1 MSNRQILVKE
11 LPQGQLQEK
20 HFAMHEAARP
30 EPGPGEVLTRTVLLS
45 LDPANRAWMQGATYR
60 APVLPGEVM
69 SGYALAEV
77 MESKDPRFQAGQIVE
92 CENGWQEFACQPADT
107 LTPVQQRTALSH
119 HMSVLGLTGLT
130 AYFGL
135 LDIGQPRPGETV
147 LVSAAAGATGS
158 VAGQI
163 ARIAGCRVVGIAGSD
178 EKCSWLT
185 DELGFHASIN
195 YKTQK
200 VARAIKETC
209 PSGVDVFFDN
219 TGGDILDA
227 TLFRM
232 NQGGRVVCCGAVSQ
246 YDTDTPA
253 PGPRGVPGLIITK
266 RLRMQGF
273 IVMDYFHQREI
284 AEDKLASWL
293 EAGQLV
299 AREDILEGLESAPQ
313 GLIGLLG
320 GENIGKR
327 MVRVAPEPV
336 RQE

>member
-1 MSNRQILVKE
+1 MPNRQIVVRE
-11 LPQGQLQEK
+11 LPQGPLQEH
-20 HFAMHEAARP
+20 HFELRQAARP
-30 EPGPGEVLTRTVLLS
+30 QPEPGQVLTRTVLLS

-69 SGYALAEV
+69 SGFTLAEV
-77 MESKDPRFQAGQIVE
+77 VKSTDPRFEAGQIVE
-92 CENGWQEFACQPADT
+92 CENGWQEFACQPADA
-107 LTPVQQRTALSH
+107 LTPVRRRTALPH

-135 LDIGQPRPGETV
+135 LEVGRPRPGETV

-178 EKCSWLT
+178 EKCAWLT
-185 DELGFHASIN
+185 DELGFHAAIN
-195 YKTQK
+195 YKIDK
-200 VARAIKETC
+200 VSRAVKQHC

-219 TGGDILDA
+219 TGGEILEA
-227 TLFRM
+227 SLFRM

-246 YDTDTPA
+246 YDTNNPA

-266 RLRMQGF
+266 RLRMEGF
-273 IVMDYFHQREI
+273 IVMDFFPQREA
-284 AEDKLASWL
+284 AEAQLAGWL

-299 AREDILEGLESAPQ
+299 AREDILDGLECAPQ
-313 GLIGLLG
+313 GLIGLLAG
-320 GENIGKR
+320 HNIGKR
-327 MVRVAPEPV
+327 LVRVGPEPAEV
-336 RQE
+336 

>member
-1 MSNRQILVKE
+1 MQNKQIMVTE
-11 LPQGQLQEK
+11 LPQGQLEER
-20 HFAMHEAARP
+20 HFSLQEAARP
-30 EPGPGEVLTRTVLLS
+30 EPKSGEVLTRTILLS

-77 MESKDPRFQAGQIVE
+77 VESRDPRFQAGQIVE
-92 CENGWQEFACQPADT
+92 GESGWQEFTCQAADVLT
-107 LTPVQQRTALSH
+107 LVQPRTALSH
-119 HMSVLGLTGLT
+119 HLSVLGLTGLT

-158 VAGQI
+158 VAGQL

-178 EKCSWLT
+178 EKCAWLT
-185 DELGFHASIN
+185 GELGFHAAIN
-195 YKTQK
+195 YKTEK
-200 VARAIKETC
+200 VSRAIKEHC
-209 PSGVDVFFDN
+209 SSGVDVFFDN
-219 TGGDILDA
+219 TGGDILEA

-232 NQGGRVVCCGAVSQ
+232 NQGGRIVCCGAVSQ
-246 YDTDTPA
+246 YDTSNPS

-266 RLRMQGF
+266 RLRMEGF
-273 IVMDYFHQREI
+273 IVMDYFHQRQA
-284 AEDKLASWL
+284 AEEKLAGWL
-293 EAGQLV
+293 EDGQLI
-299 AREDILEGLESAPQ
+299 AREDILEGLESAPK

-327 MVRVAPEPV
+327 MVRVAPDPV
-336 RQE
+336 GS